1 MFYTIADD
9 LILYQIFSFVKKY
22 SNYEL
27 KLREYFFEKT
37 KGIYPEFIVV
47 IRQFI
52 FFFVKKEDY
61 FGSKVYLD
69 SIRREFSNK
78 KIIIIRNE
86 KVLINMLFS
95 FFPDLNID
103 TIKIEYD
110 NQSAKREISIYF
122 LFFKDRGI
130 AIGRNGDYIRAVNDI
145 FKKYVIFGDRNSTV
159 KLKCKFKQ
167 YF

>member
-37 KGIYPEFIVV
+37 KGIYPVFIVV

-69 SIRREFSNK
+69 SIRREISNK
-78 KIIIIRNE
+78 KIIIIRIE
-86 KVLINMLFS
+86 KILINMLFS

-110 NQSAKREISIYF
+110 RRSGEREISVYF

-130 AIGRNGDYIRAVNDI
+130 AIGRNGDYIKAVNDL
-145 FKKYVIFGDRNSTV
+145 FKYYVIFGDRNSSV

-167 YF
+167 QF

>member
-78 KIIIIRNE
+78 KVIIIR
-86 KVLINMLFS
+86 I
-95 FFPDLNID
+95 
-103 TIKIEYD
+103 
-110 NQSAKREISIYF
+110 
-122 LFFKDRGI
+122 
-130 AIGRNGDYIRAVNDI
+130 
-145 FKKYVIFGDRNSTV
+145 
-159 KLKCKFKQ
+159 
-167 YF
+167 